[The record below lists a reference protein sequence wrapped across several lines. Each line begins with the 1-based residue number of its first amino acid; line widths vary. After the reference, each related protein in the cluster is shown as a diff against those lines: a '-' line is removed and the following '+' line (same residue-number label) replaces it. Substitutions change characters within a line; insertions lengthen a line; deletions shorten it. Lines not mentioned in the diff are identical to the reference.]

1 MNVFALASFRDPDA
15 EFRPLQIIH
24 GFDHS
29 LTDPKALTGE
39 EGIDKRLDTLRRLGL
54 GGIVSN
60 VGGGFGDY
68 LQSERQ
74 WEIWLDGAR
83 RAAERGLVL
92 WWYDEKGYPSGSA
105 GGMVTRADPTLAA
118 LGLACYPLSASGPGH
133 LRFDQPASCLRF
145 QAAFACRDFAGS
157 GPEAVINLAGNVDA
171 DGGLDWEVPWGEW
184 TVLYLAQRHMYEG
197 THSAANVCEFK
208 QYVNLLDPRATQRFL
223 QVTHEQYVRRTPPEL
238 WRKIR
243 AVFTDEPSLMVGYA
257 GELPERFRGKVP
269 VIDAPLFRDRPV
281 AVPWSEGLTQAFRD
295 CKGYDPNTLLW
306 SLFCGQHEAAR
317 AARQDFYEVVTE
329 VYTDA
334 FYRQTRRWCDAHGI
348 AFSGH
353 VMAEE
358 WLSAHVAYHGSLFA
372 PVRQMSLPGIDML
385 DSDPVS
391 MLEGLGFLAA
401 KQVASVAHLTGAK
414 QVHSECC
421 DWCQRNAG
429 QGASLAQRCGQG
441 NLLYVMGVNQVT
453 AYWSWD
459 DIGEDAY
466 RQYNDTMGRLGSLLR
481 GGVHRCDVA
490 ILYPIRTAWLDFLPQ
505 APTGHP
511 APPRGDESK
520 RLDALGGAYADTV
533 RCLLRN
539 QIDLDIIDEQA
550 LTEGVIGAGGLRV
563 ADESFR
569 VMVLPGCEAIS
580 LAAATALDAFARAGG
595 LVVSVGAPPR
605 LGESAAATPQ
615 VKAAM
620 ARLFAADGGGVV
632 VAPDG
637 LVGRLQ
643 QAGCAV
649 LDLAAPNP
657 HILITQR
664 DLDGRGLGFI
674 VNASSQPQT
683 LRPGVR
689 LRQPL
694 DLYRPKDG
702 SITGFPAGSEL
713 VLDGFEGVFL
723 VEREARI
730 SKT

>member
-1 MNVFALASFRDPDA
+1 MNVFDPAPFLDPA
-15 EFRPLQIIH
+15 PEFRPLQIIH

-39 EGIDKRLDTLRRLGL
+39 EGIDRLLDKLRRLGL
-54 GGIVSN
+54 GGVVSN

-74 WEIWLDGAR
+74 WEVWLDGVR
-83 RAAERGLVL
+83 RAEERGLVL
-92 WWYDEKGYPSGSA
+92 WWYDEKGYPSGTA
-105 GGMVTRADPTLAA
+105 GGIVTRADPTLAA
-118 LGLACYPLSASGPGH
+118 LGVACYPLNVSGPGH

-145 QAAFACRDFAGS
+145 QAAFACRDFVSS
-157 GPEAVINLAGNVDA
+157 GPEAVINLAVNVDA
-171 DGGLDWEVPWGEW
+171 DGRLDWDAPPGEW

-197 THSAANVCEFK
+197 THSSANVCEFK

-223 QVTHEQYVRRTPPEL
+223 QVTHEQYARRTPPEL
-238 WRKIR
+238 WRKVR

-257 GELPERFRGKVP
+257 GKLPERFDGKVP
-269 VIDAPLFRDRPV
+269 VIDAPLFRDRPA
-281 AVPWSEGLTQAFRD
+281 AVPWSEGLAQAFRD
-295 CKGYDPNTLLW
+295 RKGYDPNSLLW
-306 SLFCGQHEAAR
+306 GLFCGQHEAAR

-353 VMAEE
+353 VMSEE
-358 WLSAHVAYHGSLFA
+358 WLPSHVAYHGSLFA
-372 PVRQMSLPGIDML
+372 PVRQMNLPGIDML

-391 MLEGLGFLAA
+391 MLDGLGFLTA

-429 QGASLAQRCGQG
+429 HGATLAQRCGQG
-441 NLLYVMGVNQVT
+441 NLLYVLGVNQVT

-459 DIGEDAY
+459 DIGEGAY
-466 RQYNDTMGRLGSLLR
+466 RQYNDYMGRLGSLLR

-490 ILYPIRTAWLDFLPQ
+490 VLYPIRTAWLDFLPQ
-505 APTGHP
+505 AAPGHP
-511 APPRGDESK
+511 APPGGDASVRMD
-520 RLDALGGAYADTV
+520 RLGASYTSIV
-533 RCLLRN
+533 RDLLRS

-550 LTEGVIGAGGLRV
+550 LTEGSLVGGGLHV

-569 VMVLPGCEAIS
+569 VIVLPGCEAIS
-580 LAAATALDAFARAGG
+580 LAAATALSAFARAGG
-595 LVVSVGAPPR
+595 LVVSVGTPPR
-605 LGESAAATPQ
+605 LGESAAATPRVQ
-615 VKAAM
+615 AEM
-620 ARLFAADGGGVV
+620 ARLFADGGGGVV

-637 LVGRLQ
+637 LVGRLR

-649 LDLAAPNP
+649 LDLAVPNP
-657 HILITQR
+657 HILVTQR
-664 DLDGRGLGFI
+664 ELGGRGLYFI
-674 VNASSQPQT
+674 VNAGAQPQT

-702 SITGFPAGSEL
+702 SIAGFPAGSEL
-713 VLDGFEGVFL
+713 VLDGYEGVFL
-723 VEREARI
+723 VETERK
-730 SKT
+730 SQS